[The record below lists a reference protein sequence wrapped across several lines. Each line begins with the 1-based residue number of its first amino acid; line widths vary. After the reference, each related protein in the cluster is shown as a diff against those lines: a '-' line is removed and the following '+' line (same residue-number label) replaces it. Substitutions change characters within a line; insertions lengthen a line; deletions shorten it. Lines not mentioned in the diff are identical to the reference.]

1 MSCGLLGGMNKLLCV
16 VTSCS
21 GRFHIFDQARELARH
36 GMLHQLIT
44 DYPAAWPAR
53 FGVPRDRIKPL
64 FVTGTLNHGLR
75 RVMGRLP
82 QRMREL
88 LTHTMH
94 DHFSRR
100 LARVL
105 PADMDFFIGL
115 SSFCREALIR
125 CREQGIPC
133 AVDHGS
139 LHQAEDANLVREAAA
154 CWELPPPADTSPDWI
169 VAKENEE
176 FALADHIFVLS
187 TVARDSLVRQGVDPS
202 RIFINP
208 CGVDITA
215 FSPAP
220 RRDEVFRVI
229 QVGAISLRKG
239 TLDVLEA
246 FRQARL
252 PGAELWFVG
261 GGREESGLDSVIKRM
276 EMRGVSFLPP
286 VPQSSLRDYYNHSSV
301 FILSS
306 VADGFGMVVP
316 QAMASGLPVIVTEN
330 VGARDLIEDGVN
342 GFVVPIRSPH
352 LIAERLRYL
361 RDNPEAAS
369 RMGQAALMTVRG
381 GFAWSDY
388 GDRLAAFLTH
398 RLAA

>member
-1 MSCGLLGGMNKLLCV
+1 MRSAIYGALRI

-53 FGVPRDRIKPL
+53 FGVPRERVKPL
-64 FVTGTLNHGLR
+64 LITGMLNHGLR
-75 RVMGRLP
+75 RAMGRLP
-82 QRMREL
+82 QGVRSPL
-88 LTHTMH
+88 AHAMH

-105 PADMDFFIGL
+105 PKDMDFFIGL
-115 SSFCREALIR
+115 SSFCREALVR
-125 CREQGIPC
+125 CHERGIPC

-139 LHQAEDANLVREAAA
+139 LHQAAETRLVCDEATR
-154 CWELPPPADTSPDWI
+154 WGLPLPADTSPDWI
-169 VAKENEE
+169 VAKEDVE
-176 FALADHIFVLS
+176 FALADHVFVLS
-187 TVARDSLVRQGVDPS
+187 TAARDSLVRQGVKSS
-202 RIFINP
+202 RIFVNP

-220 RRDEVFRVI
+220 RGDRVFRVI

-239 TLDVLEA
+239 TLDLLDA

-261 GGREESGLDSVIKRM
+261 GGRERSGLGPVIDRM
-276 EMRGVSFLPP
+276 ETRGVSFLPP
-286 VPQSSLRDYYNHSSV
+286 VFQDHLRDYYNHSSV
-301 FILSS
+301 FVLAS

-316 QAMASGLPVIVTEN
+316 QAMACGLPVIVTEN
-330 VGARDLIEDGVN
+330 VGARDLVENGVN
-342 GFVVPIRSPH
+342 GFVVPIRAPH

-361 RDNPEAAS
+361 HDRPDMAA
-369 RMGQAALMTVRG
+369 RMGQAALATVRG

-388 GDRLAAFLTH
+388 GDRLVAFITD